1 MSVIYAGVTFT
12 TYHSVEHRV
21 QNEILLSKQLRR
33 QKDISGWDLIQNV
46 LYMLNTLPLDIS
58 SLKLNKILYLNA
70 NYIN

>member
-1 MSVIYAGVTFT
+1 MSVIYAGVTFA
-12 TYHSVEHRV
+12 TYHPVGHRV